1 MRYDPKNDNIGAFR
15 IGDAEPT
22 GNRDKGRQRLEPF
35 KKKSRNP
42 LNDVKLPLSMEE
54 DLRRRAIKT
63 LKQAGLTERQ
73 AISSLNETAKQL
85 QAKNRFPSI
94 RKILVARGVPSAEI
108 DRIVNNV
115 SKALTSIEADIS
127 AILRKNISPMH
138 TERATPAFGTPLS
151 DAILKGN
158 GAGSISI
165 DADKFRINYP
175 DLTPT
180 KSAIVQSASRSH
192 RPNKA
197 PVVVQVLN
205 YRDID
210 ASIKKAVMGKHKVT
224 LESLGIHPAKNDAE
238 AVDNQKRFGMP
249 KKEYEDMIDGPNIN
263 LGYCVLGEVNW
274 DSAVPEGYDKM
285 IPAGTPIQVKFDG
298 DFSQVRPQGEPLTKS
313 EAVSKSLETVED
325 FVKAFRSGDYTYLN
339 PAFMTDAQ
347 LLNYH
352 QAKREFEN
360 NNIIRATKPDH
371 YKPSHVLPTTDGIHP
386 YAKSYT
392 RGFPVIQVNDE
403 AHMVKSGHVRPKM
416 QDIRDAL
423 NMKPK
428 KQVPR

>member
-85 QAKNRFPSI
+85 QVKNRFPSI

-127 AILRKNISPMH
+127 AMLRKNISPMY

-180 KSAIVQSASRSH
+180 KSAIVQSVSRSH

-210 ASIKKAVMGKHKVT
+210 VSIKKSVTGKRMVS
-224 LESLGIHPAKNDAE
+224 LESLGIKPAKNDAD
-238 AVDNQKRFGMP
+238 AVDNQKDFLV
-249 KKEYEDMIDGPNIN
+249 EGPYYGN
-263 LGYCVLGEVNW
+263 CVLGEVDW
-274 DSAVPEGYDKM
+274 DSAVPEGYEKM
-285 IPAGTPIQVKFDG
+285 IPEGTPIQVKFDL
-298 DFSQVRPQGEPLTKS
+298 DFSKVRPQGDPLKKS
-313 EAVSKSLETVED
+313 EAMSKALETVED

-352 QAKREFEN
+352 KAKQEFEN
-360 NNIIRATKPDH
+360 NNIIQATKPDH
-371 YKPSHVLPTTDGIHP
+371 YKPSHVMPMTDGIHP

-403 AHMVKSGHVRPKM
+403 AHMVKSGRVSPSL